1 MINIKEEH
9 KVDINYEVVD
19 YHSDENNFN
28 EMTQVKIRCLNNNV
42 EGIIYPDYN
51 DIDTVIIHIHGGGF
65 IAMSSI
71 THLIHTREIAYKTS
85 IPLFSI
91 DYRLAPK
98 YPYPNGFE
106 DWVNAYVWLTTY
118 GLKKMNLNPSKI
130 ILIGDSAGGNL
141 ISAISVLAIKWGI
154 RVPDM
159 LILLYPALQF
169 SIESVFP
176 SMFYFLTDPALN
188 LSFARFIN
196 DSYIQDHKSAKT
208 DYFLSPLKT
217 PDDIL
222 AKFPKT
228 KILVGTK
235 DPLRD
240 ECYVFLN
247 RLSQLNVDAF
257 LTELVHFP
265 HGFMNFNLK
274 HAGMNLAEYGMNRIV
289 EWIQQLKNTEKYHKA
304 SLKAK
309 I

>member
-1 MINIKEEH
+1 
-9 KVDINYEVVD
+9 
-19 YHSDENNFN
+19 
-28 EMTQVKIRCLNNNV
+28 MTQIKIRCLNNNV
-42 EGIIYPDYN
+42 EGIIYPDIN
-51 DIDTVIIHIHGGGF
+51 DIDTVILHIHGGGF

-71 THLIHTREIAYKTS
+71 THLIHTREIAHKTS

-188 LSFARFIN
+188 FSFARFIN
-196 DSYIQDHKSAKT
+196 DSYIQDHKSAKLT
-208 DYFLSPLKT
+208 TFWVLWR
-217 PDDIL
+217 
-222 AKFPKT
+222 
-228 KILVGTK
+228 
-235 DPLRD
+235 LRTISWPSFRRPRFWS
-240 ECYVFLN
+240 ERRTRSETNVTCFWTGWANWTWMHFWLN
-247 RLSQLNVDAF
+247 SSTFHTGLWTL
-257 LTELVHFP
+257 
-265 HGFMNFNLK
+265 
-274 HAGMNLAEYGMNRIV
+274 I
-289 EWIQQLKNTEKYHKA
+289 
-304 SLKAK
+304 
-309 I
+309 